1 MRIVFCLPGY
11 AKHPT
16 GGFKILYEYAN
27 RLARHHRV
35 TVIHPDLF
43 LTGSPPRQWPVRLAG
58 WAVRRL
64 NLSYRPGAWFA
75 FDPRVDVR
83 TVPGLQARFVPDA
96 EVVVA
101 TAWTTAEWVRQYPPS
116 KGSKVYWVQDYEHLM
131 TAPPAQRER
140 MQRTYRG
147 PFRLVVISPA
157 LRDFLDQQGISS
169 QWIPN
174 AIDDNV
180 FAQDIAITSIERQLI
195 GFPYRSEPYKGTEDV
210 LGALARLIAPL
221 QLAGRVWCFGSP
233 PRPKQLPRWVNY
245 HQRPSDGE
253 LCQLYNQTRI
263 FVVGSHYEGWG
274 LPGMEAMACG
284 ATLVST
290 DNGGSLA
297 YAQHNSNALLCPPKR
312 PDLLARHVQRL
323 LENDALR
330 VALATNGVAVARR
343 YTWEHSLSQAEAL
356 FSRLRET
363 ARG

>member
-1 MRIVFCLPGY
+1 MLWVTARSTIEIGASIREDRVLLAGLCQTSDRRIQNSLRVRQPPGSTPPGY
-11 AKHPT
+11 RNPSRPV
-16 GGFKILYEYAN
+16 LN
-27 RLARHHRV
+27 RVA
-35 TVIHPDLF
+35 
-43 LTGSPPRQWPVRLAG
+43 PRQWPVRLAG

-210 LGALARLIAPL
+210 LGALARLIVPL

-284 ATLVST
+284 
-290 DNGGSLA
+290 
-297 YAQHNSNALLCPPKR
+297 
-312 PDLLARHVQRL
+312 RHLGFHR
-323 LENDALR
+323 
-330 VALATNGVAVARR
+330 
-343 YTWEHSLSQAEAL
+343 
-356 FSRLRET
+356 
-363 ARG
+363 